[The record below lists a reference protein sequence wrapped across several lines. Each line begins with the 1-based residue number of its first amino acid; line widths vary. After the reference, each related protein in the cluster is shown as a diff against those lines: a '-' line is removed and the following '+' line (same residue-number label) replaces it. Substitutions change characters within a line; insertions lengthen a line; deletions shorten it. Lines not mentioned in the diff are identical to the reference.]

1 MNPNKDDIFIST
13 CFSNIL
19 VDISAEVGGVIYLV
33 TFLQFSKMDSLLPII
48 CIFMSLIPKIG
59 KLRLRVPFF

>member
-19 VDISAEVGGVIYLV
+19 VDISAEVGGVIYLCHFFAIFENGLV
-33 TFLQFSKMDSLLPII
+33 AANYMYFYEFNSKN
-48 CIFMSLIPKIG
+48 
-59 KLRLRVPFF
+59 R

>member
-13 CFSNIL
+13 CFSKFL
-19 VDISAEVGGVIYLV
+19 VDISAEVGGVIYRG
-33 TFLQFSKMDSLLPII
+33 TFMQFSKMDSLLPII

-59 KLRLRVPFF
+59 K